1 MKLIAIQ
8 GEKGSFSDIAAKSY
22 FGINIKVS
30 TSFSFS
36 DVFHKV
42 KNKKVNYGI
51 VPIENS
57 LYGSVIDSLDLL
69 QKNSLYIVGE
79 INLQISHFLIS
90 NKRYKLSQI
99 KIIYSHPQALGQC
112 SIFLDSIPKVKIIP
126 NYDTAGSAKML
137 NKYQDE
143 ISAAIASREAA
154 KIYGLKIVR
163 SNIQNKKK
171 NYTRFLII
179 AQSPHRGK
187 LNNPKTSISIELKS
201 IPGALFKALS
211 VFALRDIDLLKIE
224 SRPLPDKPF
233 QYLFYIDFVG
243 DLKDGKIKLAIDHL
257 KEISSEI
264 KSFGT
269 YETGKFIS
277 K

>member
-1 MKLIAIQ
+1 MEVIAIQ
-8 GEKGSFSDIAAKSY
+8 GERGSFSEIAAKSF
-22 FGINIKVS
+22 FGKNVNVS

-36 DVFHKV
+36 DVFNKV
-42 KNKKVNYGI
+42 GNKKVRYGI

-57 LYGSVIDSLDLL
+57 LYGSIIDSLDLL

-79 INLQISHFLIS
+79 INLQISHYLLS
-90 NKRYKLSQI
+90 NRRYKLSQI
-99 KIIYSHPQALGQC
+99 KKIYSHPQALGQC

-126 NYDTAGSAKML
+126 SYDTAGSAKML
-137 NKYQDE
+137 NVNQDG
-143 ISAAIASREAA
+143 ISAAIASKEAA
-154 KIYGLKIVR
+154 ELYGLKIIR

-171 NYTRFLII
+171 NFTRFLVI
-179 AQSPHRGK
+179 ANKPFNGK
-187 LNNPKTSISIELKS
+187 LIKPKTSISIQLKS

-211 VFALRDIDLLKIE
+211 VFALRDIDLAKIE

-233 QYLFYIDFVG
+233 QYLFYIDFIG
-243 DLKDGKIKLAIDHL
+243 NLKDKKIQLALNHL

-269 YETGKFIS
+269 YESEKFI
-277 K
+277 

>member
-8 GEKGSFSDIAAKSY
+8 GEKGSFSEIAAKGF
-22 FGINIKVS
+22 FGKDIRVS
-30 TSFSFS
+30 TSFSFN
-36 DVFHKV
+36 DVFNKV
-42 KNKKVNYGI
+42 KNKKVSYGI

-57 LYGSVIDSLDLL
+57 LYGSIIDSLDLL
-69 QKNSLYIVGE
+69 QKNSLFIIGE
-79 INLQISHFLIS
+79 INLQISHCLLS
-90 NKRYKLSQI
+90 NKKYKIAQI
-99 KIIYSHPQALGQC
+99 KKIYSHPQALGQC
-112 SIFLDSIPKVKIIP
+112 SIFLGSIPEVKIIP

-137 NKYQDE
+137 NKDHDE
-143 ISAAIASREAA
+143 ISAAIASKEAA
-154 KIYGLKIVR
+154 KLYGLKIIK

-179 AQSPHRGK
+179 AKRPHRGK
-187 LNNPKTSISIELKS
+187 LNNPKTSLSIELKS

-211 VFALRDIDLLKIE
+211 VFALRDIDLVKIE

-243 DLKDGKIKLAIDHL
+243 DVKDEKIKLAITHL
-257 KEISSEI
+257 KEISSGI

-269 YETGKFIS
+269 YETGKLIS
-277 K
+277 E

>member
-8 GEKGSFSDIAAKSY
+8 GEKGSFSENAAKSY
-22 FGINIKVS
+22 FGNNIKIS

-42 KNKKVNYGI
+42 KYKKVNYGI

-90 NKRYKLSQI
+90 NKKYKLSQV
-99 KIIYSHPQALGQC
+99 KKIYSHPQALGQC
-112 SIFLDSIPKVKIIP
+112 SKFLDSIPQVKIIP

-143 ISAAIASREAA
+143 FSAAIASREAA

-187 LNNPKTSISIELKS
+187 LNNPKTSVCIELKS

-211 VFALRDIDLLKIE
+211 VFALRDIDLVKIE
-224 SRPLPDKPF
+224 SRPIPDKPF

-243 DLKDGKIKLAIDHL
+243 DLKDGKIKLAINHL

>member
-1 MKLIAIQ
+1 MSIIAIQ
-8 GEKGSFSDIAAKSY
+8 GERGSYSEIAAKSY
-22 FGINIKVS
+22 FGKNIKVS

-36 DVFHKV
+36 DVFNKV

-51 VPIENS
+51 IPIENS

-79 INLQISHFLIS
+79 INLQISHYLLS
-90 NKRYKLSQI
+90 NKRYNLLQI
-99 KIIYSHPQALGQC
+99 KKIYSHPQALGQC
-112 SIFLDSIPKVKIIP
+112 SLFLDSIPDAKIIP
-126 NYDTAGSAKML
+126 SYDTAGSAKML
-137 NKYQDE
+137 IKDKDE
-143 ISAAIASREAA
+143 ISAAIASKEAA
-154 KIYGLKIVR
+154 KLYGLRIIR

-171 NYTRFLII
+171 NFTRFLVI
-179 AQSPHRGK
+179 AHKPYRGK
-187 LNNPKTSISIELKS
+187 LNNPKTSVSIQLKS

-211 VFALRDIDLLKIE
+211 VFALRDIDLVKIE

-233 QYLFYIDFVG
+233 QYLFYIDFMG
-243 DLKDGKIKLAIDHL
+243 DQKDEKIKFAINHL

-277 K
+277 G